1 MEDIMNR
8 LSRQIIVSVL
18 GIMAF
23 LTVMGIAGS
32 HDWADQVVYTMDEE
46 VYYTILDILGDDCS
60 NIAVANEYM
69 SKKEY
74 YDNLQY

>member
-18 GIMAF
+18 AIIGFIG
-23 LTVMGIAGS
+23 LLGIAGS
-32 HDWADQVVYTMDEE
+32 YDWADQVVYTMDEE
-46 VYYTILDILGDDCS
+46 VYYTILDTLGDDCS